1 MSATN
6 VLDDP
11 VMFLPEVEKAVR
23 LSATTI
29 WRKEGQGTFPPRS
42 HQGRYAIWFTSQIAG
57 YLESLRARPNGP
69 GPAPA
74 KANEARRQAAAQR
87 RRDAPVTKPRAPLS
101 RSRER
106 KARKS

>member
-6 VLDDP
+6 ILDDP

-29 WRKEGQGTFPPRS
+29 WRKEGQGMFPPRG
-42 HQGRYAIWFTSQIAG
+42 HQGRYAIWFTSQIAA
-57 YLESLRARPNGP
+57 YLESLRAHPNGP

-74 KANEARRQAAAQR
+74 KANEARRQSAAR
-87 RRDAPVTKPRAPLS
+87 RRGDALVTKPRGPQL
-101 RSRER
+101 RSRGR
-106 KARKS
+106 KVRKS